1 MIFTRIKRISKLGIV
16 NTWRNRWLSVPA
28 VFIIMMTLF
37 MMGVFVVLGYIANT
51 TSDTL
56 KDKITVQVDFNDSA
70 TEDVIQ
76 NLQQKL
82 SQQTGVIATYISKQ
96 DALADFK
103 SRTDIKQ
110 ETRDLITE
118 ETTSASRFRIRTLD
132 LDNLSAEK
140 RWYARNNLSHI
151 FINLAT
157 KTLSFLLSV
166 LTKRLSLL
174 KKRRR

>member
-96 DALADFK
+96 
-103 SRTDIKQ
+103 
-110 ETRDLITE
+110 
-118 ETTSASRFRIRTLD
+118 
-132 LDNLSAEK
+132 
-140 RWYARNNLSHI
+140 
-151 FINLAT
+151 
-157 KTLSFLLSV
+157 
-166 LTKRLSLL
+166 
-174 KKRRR
+174 